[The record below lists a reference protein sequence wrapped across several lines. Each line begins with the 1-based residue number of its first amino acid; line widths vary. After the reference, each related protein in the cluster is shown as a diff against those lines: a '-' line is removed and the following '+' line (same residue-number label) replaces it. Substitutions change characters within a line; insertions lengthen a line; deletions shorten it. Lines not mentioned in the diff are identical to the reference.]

1 MSFSV
6 KDVLTSGTSIRDS
19 FSFHCLDLGSADYT
33 LVTQISTFQMGETR
47 ACRSIT
53 IQEDTIAEVTETF
66 TVTLTGNSEVVVN
79 NTARMATVSIEDND
93 GKFENNIYNSC
104 ISNLCPECI
113 H

>member
-19 FSFHCLDLGSADYT
+19 FSFHCLNLGSADYT
-33 LVTQISTFQMGETR
+33 LPMPISTFQMGETR
-47 ACRSIT
+47 VCRSIT
-53 IQEDTIAEVTETF
+53 IQEDAIAEVTETF
-66 TVTLTGNSEVVVN
+66 TVTLTGNAEVVVN
-79 NTARMATVSIEDND
+79 NTARMATVFIEDND

-104 ISNLCPECI
+104 ISNLHPECI